1 MGRAFLKSYMGVCL
15 ESAVITLACIVF
27 SAFVASDTVTLRRR
41 YLMAHR
47 RVQYT
52 NLKTSGRL
60 TAHLAEAEQAAR
72 QMIAQIVTQTA
83 KAENVTEALKEAD
96 PLRWAGLMN
105 AIRHSAEETVLR
117 ELIYH

>member
-1 MGRAFLKSYMGVCL
+1 MEMTYRTQENVRLPNLLLPMEPEVHLGKYA
-15 ESAVITLACIVF
+15 E
-27 SAFVASDTVTLRRR
+27 LRRQ

-60 TAHLAEAEQAAR
+60 TAHLAETEQAAR